1 MEGKFIPSLQISKKD
16 HAVLM
21 DRLVAEYG
29 MRILLS
35 WVSRRE
41 LEFTIRSHRPRSGG
55 EQIFLDFYDEASK
68 TFFLLKYY
76 NHEN

>member
-1 MEGKFIPSLQISKKD
+1 MEGKFIPSLQVSKKD
-16 HAVLM
+16 YAVLM
-21 DRLVAEYG
+21 NRLVAEYG

-41 LEFTIRSHRPRSGG
+41 LGFTIRSHRPRSGG